1 MSYDHQVMQNAIR
14 DLFGAA
20 GLGVRIGTGEKDTDG
35 ATVHVHVPLKLHL
48 ANEVVLRRIIALGA
62 ARLHGQM
69 LNNLPVEGGVKL
81 QGFRRMVE
89 TIHAGGTPDEISG
102 RAPAAKKPAGKTPHD
117 EAVLHFVNESVG
129 RIVAQLAPLVDSGA
143 LKVRGSGKNGKL
155 LAKDWPGA
163 AALVPALAPFVKD
176 GDWAW
181 AALADRVKERQPEA
195 IDAKAA
201 EIAAAREAAAAAM
214 AEPIDLEKVQIDF

>member
-1 MSYDHQVMQNAIR
+1 MSYDHEVMQGALR
-14 DLFGAA
+14 DLFGAS

-35 ATVHVHVPLKLHL
+35 ATVHVHVPVKLHL
-48 ANEVVLRRIIALGA
+48 ANETVLRRIIALGA

-89 TIHAGGTPDEISG
+89 TIHEGETPDEISG

-143 LKVRGSGKNGKL
+143 LKVKGSGKNGKL
-155 LAKDWPGA
+155 LAKDWPTA
-163 AALVPALAPFVKD
+163 AAMVPALGAFVKD

-181 AALADRVKERQPEA
+181 AALADRAQERQADA

-214 AEPIDLEKVQIDF
+214 AEPVDLETVQIDF